1 MSNSI
6 STLYELNQSLSDLF
20 LKSDFE
26 ELNLGPLLKQPVVYD
41 MFKAPQGLPQVPHVT
56 TIQILKHL
64 ENYMDKED
72 LWRKKVDLEEFMEYL
87 SEEYQCG
94 TPFELGVRIQSIGLA
109 ISVMLLNILLYVPLF

>member
-41 MFKAPQGLPQVPHVT
+41 MFKAPQGFPPGT
-56 TIQILKHL
+56 SRN
-64 ENYMDKED
+64 NYSD
-72 LWRKKVDLEEFMEYL
+72 
-87 SEEYQCG
+87 
-94 TPFELGVRIQSIGLA
+94 FEALGELHGRGR
-109 ISVMLLNILLYVPLF
+109 SVAQES